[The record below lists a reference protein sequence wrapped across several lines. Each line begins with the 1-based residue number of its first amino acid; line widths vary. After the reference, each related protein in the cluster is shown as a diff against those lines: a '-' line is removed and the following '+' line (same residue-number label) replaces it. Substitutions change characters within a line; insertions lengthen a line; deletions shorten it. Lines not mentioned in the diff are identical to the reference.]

1 MIGALAAMAA
11 MATMS
16 GFYCSPSHSGKW
28 IDNNRAFLDDV
39 RHVLIKV
46 HAIMANVRAM
56 LCRKTVRGTTAIRRN
71 KQRRRK

>member
-1 MIGALAAMAA
+1 MVWALMAMAIV
-11 MATMS
+11 S
-16 GFYCSPSHSGKW
+16 GYYWEPSHSGKW

-39 RHVLIKV
+39 RHALIKV
-46 HAIMANVRAM
+46 HAIAAIVYAM